1 VGVATACCMSG
12 MAPELWIKGAD
23 RQLYLAKAAGRDNVV
38 GTIFDAASAL
48 AEDVIRQTGQPAA

>member
-1 VGVATACCMSG
+1 MPG